1 MRVVLRRRMT
11 AMYRAFLQQAR
22 GTASIMSHRLKTEV
36 PMRKMIFM
44 AVASFIWKKYM
55 ARKAGKRAAYGR
67 Y

>member
-1 MRVVLRRRMT
+1 
-11 AMYRAFLQQAR
+11 
-22 GTASIMSHRLKTEV
+22 
-36 PMRKMIFM
+36 MRKMIFM